1 MKGIKQYTI
10 TNESTNGNN
19 APKTIFIGFEKY
31 TYTLKNKKIANN
43 VKTIIMSLF
52 FNSSILSCLS
62 SIFNLT
68 SEYHFLYNA
77 YI

>member
-31 TYTLKNKKIANN
+31 TYTLKNKKLP
-43 VKTIIMSLF
+43 IMLKQV
-52 FNSSILSCLS
+52 L
-62 SIFNLT
+62 
-68 SEYHFLYNA
+68 
-77 YI
+77 

>member
-31 TYTLKNKKIANN
+31 TYTLKTKIANN

-52 FNSSILSCLS
+52 
-62 SIFNLT
+62 
-68 SEYHFLYNA
+68 
-77 YI
+77 